1 MYKHLK
7 SALMCGLLV
16 GGAATLSAQAPQ
28 QTQPQPTQ
36 PQSTTPQTKGGAAER
51 VQGTPGHVKEYSAGQ
66 KLIIDV
72 TGGPERSFDLTS
84 RDQSV
89 VVAPGLKAGDAVR
102 IVESNAGGQRTINI
116 MMDSANR

>member
-1 MYKHLK
+1 MHKHLK
-7 SALMCGLLV
+7 SALLFGFLV

-36 PQSTTPQTKGGAAER
+36 PQSKGTAER
-51 VQGTPGHVKEYSAGQ
+51 AQGTPGHVKEYSAGQ
-66 KLIIDV
+66 KLVIDV

-84 RDQSV
+84 REQSI

-116 MMDSANR
+116 MMDAANR

>member
-1 MYKHLK
+1 MHKHLK
-7 SALMCGLLV
+7 SALLCGLLV

-36 PQSTTPQTKGGAAER
+36 PQTTPQSKGTAER
-51 VQGTPGHVKEYSAGQ
+51 AQGTAGRVKEYSAG
-66 KLIIDV
+66 KTLVIEV
-72 TGGPERSFDLTS
+72 AGAPERNYDLTS
-84 RDQSV
+84 KDQSIV
-89 VVAPGLKAGDAVR
+89 IAPGLKAGDSVR